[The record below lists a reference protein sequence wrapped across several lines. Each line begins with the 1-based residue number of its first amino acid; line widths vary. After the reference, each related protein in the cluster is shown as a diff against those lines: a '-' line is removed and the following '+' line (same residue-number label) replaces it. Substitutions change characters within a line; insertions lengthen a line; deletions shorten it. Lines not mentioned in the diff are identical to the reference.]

1 MKEANNFKK
10 FKVKNYD
17 SYNLWEF
24 FKEFGGDIGEFHIR
38 VSHLVI
44 GVHKLELPVLNLTC
58 ESESL

>member
-44 GVHKLELPVLNLTC
+44 AYD
-58 ESESL
+58 S